1 MLLLLL
7 LVVVVVVV
15 VVVFFIFILWTVTV
29 AVADD
34 LVFVF
39 LLEVYLDVIFPLT
52 FALIKMPLLFP
63 DMSVDP
69 WFHTIPVLCAHW
81 LKPQDHRAKLAQ
93 TVPFKVAINIS
104 RPDRLVQTAS
114 YMPESQLH
122 LHSCNNEPM
131 NPALLEKAERLES
144 IRMDCRGE
152 GRSDLD
158 SLHSQ
163 KSFPKFEFI
172 WMPMGFLQN
181 PSPSPAQVV
190 LLICRKR

>member
-1 MLLLLL
+1 MLELWAPPALEYKLFTWHSIIIIFHF
-7 LVVVVVVV
+7 VYCCCSCRWWFSFC
-15 VVVFFIFILWTVTV
+15 FF
-29 AVADD
+29 
-34 LVFVF
+34 
-39 LLEVYLDVIFPLT
+39 LDVIFPLT
-52 FALIKMPLLFP
+52 FDLINMPLLFP

-69 WFHTIPVLCAHW
+69 WFHTIPALCSHW

-122 LHSCNNEPM
+122 LHSRNNEPM

-144 IRMDCRGE
+144 IRMDCRGK

-181 PSPSPAQVV
+181 PSHSPAQVV
-190 LLICRKR
+190 LLICRER